1 METHWGEIPD
11 RHLRDMSMAEVHE
24 YLSASRSS
32 RRSFLRGMAAA
43 AAVGVAG
50 PMLWRQSARAAS
62 APPTAAHLAFGTDPR
77 TEMVVSWKGGAGTL
91 LVDRGHGLEPVAT
104 PEAMRTGSSYP
115 TEYFRADVSDLVAG
129 QSYPYA
135 VTNEHGSLGGTLT
148 TAPDPAEAASFRF
161 TAFGDM
167 GVAGSTS
174 TADDP
179 RAVMSVLQQREP
191 DLNFFVGDLCYA
203 YRTGGLTP
211 LEPTGRIAMDEHI
224 WDDWLDLMSQ
234 VGATTP
240 WMCTV
245 GNHEMEPGYGPLGY
259 GGFTTRLH
267 VPVGSVLPTT
277 DLSGELRLSRLANP
291 YDTNHPAPPVYAFQ
305 YGNVGFVALDANDAS
320 YEIDNNRG
328 YLGAAQDQWLR
339 DTLAAMRSPQSTV
352 DFIVVGFHH
361 CAYCTNAVHGSD
373 DGVRGRWQPLFDEFS
388 VDLVVNGHNHSYE
401 RTHAIRRSATGFGAE
416 VVQEAPFSPA
426 DPVEVDS
433 SRGTTYITAGGG
445 GQATY
450 PTLLYPGSVLTV
462 EGNVRIPEDA
472 SWSAVRVTNHSLISV
487 DVRSDDG
494 AGRPVMDIT
503 GLDKSG
509 AVIDR
514 VLLTRG

>member
-1 METHWGEIPD
+1 
-11 RHLRDMSMAEVHE
+11 
-24 YLSASRSS
+24 
-32 RRSFLRGMAAA
+32 
-43 AAVGVAG
+43 
-50 PMLWRQSARAAS
+50 
-62 APPTAAHLAFGTDPR
+62 
-77 TEMVVSWKGGAGTL
+77 
-91 LVDRGHGLEPVAT
+91 
-104 PEAMRTGSSYP
+104 
-115 TEYFRADVSDLVAG
+115 
-129 QSYPYA
+129 
-135 VTNEHGSLGGTLT
+135 
-148 TAPDPAEAASFRF
+148 
-161 TAFGDM
+161 
-167 GVAGSTS
+167 
-174 TADDP
+174 
-179 RAVMSVLQQREP
+179 
-191 DLNFFVGDLCYA
+191 
-203 YRTGGLTP
+203 
-211 LEPTGRIAMDEHI
+211 
-224 WDDWLDLMSQ
+224 
-234 VGATTP
+234 
-240 WMCTV
+240 
-245 GNHEMEPGYGPLGY
+245 
-259 GGFTTRLH
+259 
-267 VPVGSVLPTT
+267 
-277 DLSGELRLSRLANP
+277 
-291 YDTNHPAPPVYAFQ
+291 
-305 YGNVGFVALDANDAS
+305 VGFVALDANDAS

-339 DTLAAMRSPQSTV
+339 DTLTAMRSPQSTV

-433 SRGTTYITAGGG
+433 SQGTTYITAGGG

-487 DVRSDDG
+487 DVRSDNG